1 MKIGLYLAYTLG
13 SAGGNQRMLLEIA
26 SRLAKKGHAITVIS
40 GKDPKCDMAG
50 QYDLD
55 YKAFDYIHG
64 DKVAFLDNALRMIQP
79 KSGILNNP
87 TGKIFEAV
95 SFFRNA
101 RSFIAKEKFDAI
113 ILFKAID
120 ALLFK
125 EIKKKCPKTRLY
137 IYIGG
142 PYILP
147 LKLEKRSVEHL
158 DGVIGLSYAVSKDTE
173 RKTGKKCIT
182 IHSGTDFEK
191 FRKDDKSRKEYRR
204 KLGLGNDFVLMSVAR
219 LVEWKG
225 IHIALKA
232 LQGIRQARYII
243 VGEGPF
249 EGEID
254 RLIGELGLKKNVI
267 RIPKHTQEELL
278 GFYNASDLF
287 LQPSIGFEGLG
298 IKLSDYEGPASV
310 TTYLTTRAKDE
321 GIEMV
326 ALMATVPAYVQG
338 ANPKCIAAVTRRIA
352 GILGLH
358 LDLEDLQATADE
370 FERRLTEVVQEQPE
384 LAESVTKLEQD
395 YDNEIFSEMGDL
407 KNWLHQ
413 KGIRLD

>member
-26 SRLAKKGHAITVIS
+26 SRLAKKGHDITVIS

-101 RSFIAKEKFDAI
+101 SSFIAKQKFDAI

-298 IKLSDYEGPASV
+298 ITVVEAMACGLPVIGSDIGGIPEMIIDGKNGLLARPGDHQD
-310 TTYLTTRAKDE
+310 LRDKIEFFMKDE
-321 GIEMV
+321 PRLRKFSTE
-326 ALMATVPAYVQG
+326 AL
-338 ANPKCIAAVTRRIA
+338 RIK
-352 GILGLH
+352 
-358 LDLEDLQATADE
+358 DSDFNWQKTADS
-370 FERRLTEVVQEQPE
+370 FEGLLISDGQDGRGRQARQE
-384 LAESVTKLEQD
+384 
-395 YDNEIFSEMGDL
+395 
-407 KNWLHQ
+407 
-413 KGIRLD
+413 R

>member
-26 SRLAKKGHAITVIS
+26 SRLAKKGHDITVIS

-101 RSFIAKEKFDAI
+101 SSFIAKQNFDAI

-298 IKLSDYEGPASV
+298 ITVVEAMACGLPVIGSDIGGIPEMIIDGKNGLLARPGDHQD
-310 TTYLTTRAKDE
+310 LRDKIEFFMKDE
-321 GIEMV
+321 PRLRKFSTE
-326 ALMATVPAYVQG
+326 AL
-338 ANPKCIAAVTRRIA
+338 RIK
-352 GILGLH
+352 
-358 LDLEDLQATADE
+358 DSDFNWQKTADS
-370 FERRLTEVVQEQPE
+370 FEGLLISDGQDGRGRQARQE
-384 LAESVTKLEQD
+384 
-395 YDNEIFSEMGDL
+395 
-407 KNWLHQ
+407 
-413 KGIRLD
+413 R

>member
-26 SRLAKKGHAITVIS
+26 SRLAKKGHDITVIS

-298 IKLSDYEGPASV
+298 ITVVEAMACGLPVIGSDIGGIPEMIIDGKNGLLARPGDHQD
-310 TTYLTTRAKDE
+310 LRDKIEFFMKDE
-321 GIEMV
+321 PRLRKFSTE
-326 ALMATVPAYVQG
+326 AL
-338 ANPKCIAAVTRRIA
+338 RIK
-352 GILGLH
+352 
-358 LDLEDLQATADE
+358 DSDFNWQKTADS
-370 FERRLTEVVQEQPE
+370 FEGLLISDGQDGRGRQARQE
-384 LAESVTKLEQD
+384 
-395 YDNEIFSEMGDL
+395 
-407 KNWLHQ
+407 
-413 KGIRLD
+413 R